1 MWPKRG
7 LGPAAGAGR
16 GRQEPAPAA
25 RVHAAAKYKHRSKG
39 WERDATDSRRP
50 VRPRSR
56 TTPGGHHR
64 EVLWARKSRRNVRLV
79 PTRPANEMEGAAYAS
94 LPSGAGT
101 MIRSLYIAARERRWN
116 RDRRR
121 RIAEMLQ
128 RERSML
134 TANVDWLEAMA
145 IQLAEI
151 RGLPEAVEPR
161 R

>member
-1 MWPKRG
+1 
-7 LGPAAGAGR
+7 
-16 GRQEPAPAA
+16 
-25 RVHAAAKYKHRSKG
+25 
-39 WERDATDSRRP
+39 
-50 VRPRSR
+50 
-56 TTPGGHHR
+56 
-64 EVLWARKSRRNVRLV
+64 
-79 PTRPANEMEGAAYAS
+79 
-94 LPSGAGT
+94 